1 MNELARF
8 GIVAFS
14 SLLAVVNPVSA
25 VPVLIGVTA
34 DRTPAQRRAIVLR
47 ALIAA
52 AAILVLFT
60 ALGSAILQFFGITT
74 YAFRIAGGII
84 FFGIGWDMLQAR
96 RSRVKTTAE
105 EEEERAA
112 REDAAIIPLG
122 IPTIAG
128 PGAITTVIA
137 LAGQASSPG
146 EAGIVYGAIFAVLLV
161 TGAVLWIAPW
171 IVRVMGNTG
180 MNVVTR
186 LLGLLV
192 MVVGTQFVLNGL
204 REAFEALFLTAA
216 GGLG

>member
-1 MNELARF
+1 MSELARF
-8 GIVAFS
+8 GVVAFS

-34 DRTPAQRRAIVLR
+34 ERPSSQRPGIVVR

-52 AAILVLFT
+52 AVILVLFT
-60 ALGSAILQFFGITT
+60 ALGSAILGFFGITT

-96 RSRVKTTAE
+96 RSRVKTTSE

-112 REDAAIIPLG
+112 REDTAIIPLG

-137 LAGQASSPG
+137 LSGQAGSAA
-146 EAGIVYGAIFAVLLV
+146 EDAVVYGAIFAVLLV
-161 TGAVLWIAPW
+161 TGAVLLVAPW
-171 IVRVMGNTG
+171 IVRVLGKTG

-192 MVVGTQFVLNGL
+192 MVVGTQFVLNGVH
-204 REAFEALFLTAA
+204 EAAQELF
-216 GGLG
+216 GL

>member
-1 MNELARF
+1 MNELSRF
-8 GIVAFS
+8 GVVAFS

-34 DRTPAQRRAIVLR
+34 ERPASQRPGIVLR

-52 AAILVLFT
+52 AVILVLFT
-60 ALGSAILQFFGITT
+60 ALGSAILRFFGITT
-74 YAFRIAGGII
+74 YAFRIAGGVI

-96 RSRVKTTAE
+96 RSRVKTTSE
-105 EEEERAA
+105 EEEERAS
-112 REDAAIIPLG
+112 REDTAIIPLG

-137 LAGQASSPG
+137 LSGQARSPG
-146 EAGIVYGAIFAVLLV
+146 ESALVYGAIVAVLVV
-161 TGAVLWIAPW
+161 TGVVLLIAPW
-171 IVRVMGNTG
+171 IVRVLGKTG

-192 MVVGTQFVLNGL
+192 MVVGTQFVLDGMH
-204 REAFEALFLTAA
+204 EAARALF
-216 GGLG
+216 GL

>member
-1 MNELARF
+1 VNQLAQF
-8 GIVAFS
+8 AVVAFS

-34 DRTPAQRRAIVLR
+34 ERPASQRPGIVLR
-47 ALIAA
+47 AIIAA
-52 AAILVLFT
+52 AAILVLFA
-60 ALGSAILQFFGITT
+60 ALGAAILSFFGITT

-96 RSRVKTTAE
+96 RSRVKTTTE
-105 EEEERAA
+105 EEEERAS
-112 REDAAIIPLG
+112 REDTAIIPLG

-137 LAGQASSPG
+137 LSGQAVGPA
-146 EAGIVYGAIFAVLLV
+146 ETAVVYGAIFAVLAV
-161 TGAVLWIAPW
+161 TGAVLLVAPW

-192 MVVGTQFVLNGL
+192 MVIGTQFVLNGA
-204 REAFEALFLTAA
+204 REAAEALF
-216 GGLG
+216 GL